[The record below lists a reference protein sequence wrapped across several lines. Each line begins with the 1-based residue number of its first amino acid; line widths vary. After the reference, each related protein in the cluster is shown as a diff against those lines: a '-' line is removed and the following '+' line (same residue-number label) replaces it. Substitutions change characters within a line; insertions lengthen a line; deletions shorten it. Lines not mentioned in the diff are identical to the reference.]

1 MALSF
6 GSDLRAVIS
15 EVARKHGYEHLK
27 EEQLSAIEKFVSG
40 HDVFVSLPTGFGKS
54 LIYGL
59 LPAVFDRMRGH
70 TAPTSIALVVSPLAS
85 LMMDQKATFL
95 PRGISA
101 EFLGEIQYD
110 AHALKR
116 VREGQHSLVFL
127 TPENLFHGMGMREM
141 LLSETFQSKLVAFV
155 VDEACRCRLSTQA
168 AVSKGALHGL
178 RSSIWLLR
186 CAAPS
191 FSLRYDYLRFD
202 DVSSIT

>member
-127 TPENLFHGMGMREM
+127 T
-141 LLSETFQSKLVAFV
+141 
-155 VDEACRCRLSTQA
+155 TQA